1 VSLHVLCRE
10 CGLVVEVIV
19 NLTTSDVSSR
29 PNACRLPAV
38 PASMLGIFSESVIG
52 EPCSAKKTCPSR
64 NAYVESTNAFV
75 ILITNSLGIGR
86 RPSREEDDEA
96 SAPLANLKAH
106 VVTCRWK
113 NWICDR
119 YSVVYGSD
127 EDRAQF
133 SK

>member
-1 VSLHVLCRE
+1 VSF
-10 CGLVVEVIV
+10 
-19 NLTTSDVSSR
+19 TTSDVSSR
-29 PNACRLPAV
+29 LNACRLPMV
-38 PASMLGIFSESVIG
+38 PASTLGIFSESVIG
-52 EPCSAKKTCPSR
+52 EPCSAKRICPSR

-86 RPSREEDDEA
+86 RPSREEDDEV
-96 SAPLANLKAH
+96 SAPLANLRAH

-127 EDRAQF
+127 EDRTQF